1 MSKTKT
7 KPIKAMLGFA
17 KTAAAD
23 ILARAN
29 AVYSGMNGDTDY
41 STPPVDMATFKGAID
56 IFSSKITAAL
66 DGGKK
71 AIAERNRLGQVLIKT
86 LRHLGKYVE
95 MTSKDDMTMFL
106 SSGFRAKSTGR
117 GTSQALSQFIRSIN
131 PGPLSGQVALTIAA
145 VPGAHAY
152 ETRWGVAGAGG
163 TSPAVWTSQ
172 ATGKTRPPVLITGL
186 TPGTNYVF
194 QVRSLTGT
202 IYSEWSDSVV
212 RICT

>member
-1 MSKTKT
+1 MKLTT
-7 KPIKAMLGFA
+7 PTIQAVLGFPELA
-17 KTAAAD
+17 PLELLQAATA
-23 ILARAN
+23 I
-29 AVYSGMNGDTDY
+29 YTGTNGNPAFPNP
-41 STPPVDMATFKGAID
+41 SVDMAVFKSDID
-56 IFSSKITAAL
+56 NFSSAITASL

-71 AIAERNRLGQVLIKT
+71 AIAERNRLGEVLIKT

-117 GTSQALSQFIRSIN
+117 GPSKALSQFIRSIN
-131 PGPLSGQVALTIAA
+131 PGPLSGQVEVTITA

-186 TPGTNYVF
+186 APGTNYVF

>member
-1 MSKTKT
+1 MKLTT
-7 KPIKAMLGFA
+7 PTIQAVLGFPELA
-17 KTAAAD
+17 PLELLQAATAIYTGTNGNPD
-23 ILARAN
+23 FPNPTVDLAVLKAH
-29 AVYSGMNGDTDY
+29 
-41 STPPVDMATFKGAID
+41 ID
-56 IFSSKITAAL
+56 NFSSAITASL

-71 AIAERNRLGQVLIKT
+71 AIAERNRLAEVLIKA
-86 LRHLGKYVE
+86 LRLLGKYVE
-95 MTSKDDMTMFL
+95 IASKDDMKTFL
-106 SSGFRAKSTGR
+106 SSGFQAKSIVGGR
-117 GTSQALSQFIRSIN
+117 SKAMSQFIRSIN
-131 PGPLSGQVALTIAA
+131 PGPLSGQVEVTIAA

-152 ETRWGVAGAGG
+152 ETRWAVAGTGG

>member
-1 MSKTKT
+1 MKLTT
-7 KPIKAMLGFA
+7 PTIQAVLGFPELA
-17 KTAAAD
+17 PLELLQAATAIYIGTNGNPD
-23 ILARAN
+23 FPNPTVDLAVLKAH
-29 AVYSGMNGDTDY
+29 
-41 STPPVDMATFKGAID
+41 ID
-56 IFSSKITAAL
+56 NFSSAITASL

-71 AIAERNRLGQVLIKT
+71 AIAERNRLAEVLIKA
-86 LRHLGKYVE
+86 LRLLGKYVE
-95 MTSKDDMTMFL
+95 IASKDDMKTFL
-106 SSGFRAKSTGR
+106 SSGFQAKSIGGGR
-117 GTSQALSQFIRSIN
+117 SQALSQFIRSIN
-131 PGPLSGQVALTIAA
+131 PGPLSGQVEVTIAA

-163 TSPAVWTSQ
+163 TPPAVWTSQ

-186 TPGTNYVF
+186 APGTNYVF